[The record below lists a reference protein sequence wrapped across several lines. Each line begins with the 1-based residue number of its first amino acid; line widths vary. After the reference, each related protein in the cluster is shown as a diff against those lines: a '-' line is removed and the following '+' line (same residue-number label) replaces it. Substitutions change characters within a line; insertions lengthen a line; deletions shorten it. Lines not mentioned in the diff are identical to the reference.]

1 MEETSSALGET
12 LARVARGE
20 ISLATYAGLGPEELA
35 QVMELALRQLEI
47 GKTQEAVRLFEGLVA
62 LDATNPVFHEYLG
75 LALERAHELDRALDA
90 YSANLEHLGR
100 LKDVDGR
107 LVEGYLLRARVL
119 ALRGALREAS
129 ADLSRAK
136 SHDRGLDPVLS
147 AEVARLERA
156 VAGGVQ

>member
-20 ISLATYAGLGPEELA
+20 ISLATYADLGPDALA

-47 GKTQEAVRLFEGLVA
+47 GKTTEAVRLFEGLVA
-62 LDATNPVFHEYLG
+62 LDATNPLFHEYLG
-75 LALERAHELDRALDA
+75 LALERARDLDRALEA

-100 LKDVDGR
+100 LADDGR
-107 LVEGYLLRARVL
+107 LVEGYLLRAR
-119 ALRGALREAS
+119 LRAMRGEVREAT
-129 ADLSRAK
+129 ADLAHAK

-147 AEVARLERA
+147 AEVVRLERA
-156 VAGGVQ
+156 IAGGVQ